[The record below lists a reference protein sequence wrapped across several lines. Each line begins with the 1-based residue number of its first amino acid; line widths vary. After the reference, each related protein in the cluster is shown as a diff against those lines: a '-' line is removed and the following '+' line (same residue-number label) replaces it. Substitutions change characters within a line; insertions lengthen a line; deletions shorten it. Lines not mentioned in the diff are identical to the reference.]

1 MRKKLLTVLGILI
14 LTPIILIVL
23 IYLGLTWYYADTYIN
38 GVTVNDVY
46 AAGMT
51 PEELNDILLA
61 RTESASFTIS
71 DRNGTSYEIPIE
83 EMHFAYTYLDELK
96 SIKAGQNPFA
106 WGLAL
111 ISGEQVNHR
120 ITPKG
125 QIDTNALQEYLMSMP
140 LIKDQADPDN
150 IRVEIVLEKDG
161 YHLIDDTTDLLD
173 TGLVI
178 ASVEKAVLNGE
189 RYIDLKES
197 GCYVEME
204 YTPEMKKTLAMW
216 EKVDD
221 IQDVEIV
228 CQFYDGDEVI
238 DAGVISGFLA
248 MDEETGTFM
257 LDEEGK
263 LVLDE
268 EAVTEYVEGLAK
280 LHDNASGPW
289 RFTPTRGG
297 VITIEKGNYG
307 YKLNQKKE
315 IETLTELIYEGKD
328 AKTEAIYS
336 QRGFGSTVGNDIGD
350 TYIEVD
356 MGNQMMYY
364 YVDGHLQLSTPVV
377 TGNTSKGNGTPERV
391 CYIYYKQRNRV
402 LIGEDYR
409 TPVSYWMAVYGNIG
423 IHDAT
428 WRGSFGGKIYRTNG
442 SHGCINTPMKAVS
455 QLYEMAVEGTPVVMF
470 Y

>member
-1 MRKKLLTVLGILI
+1 MRKKLLTVFGILI
-14 LTPIILIVL
+14 LTPVIMIVL
-23 IYLGLTWYYADTYIN
+23 IYLGLTWYYADTYMN

-61 RTESASFTIS
+61 KTESASFTIS
-71 DRNGTSYEIPIE
+71 DKNGKSYEIPIE
-83 EMHFAYTYLDELK
+83 EMHFAYTYLDELQ

-106 WGLAL
+106 WGWAL
-111 ISGEQVNHR
+111 VSGEQVNHR

-125 QIDTNALQEYLMSMP
+125 QIDTDALQEYLMSMP
-140 LIKDQADPDN
+140 LIKNQADPDN

-161 YHLIDDTTDLLD
+161 YQLIDDTTDLLD
-173 TGLVI
+173 TDLVI
-178 ASVEKAVLNGE
+178 ASVEEAVLNGE

-204 YTPEMKKTLAMW
+204 YTAEMEKTLAMW
-216 EKVDD
+216 KKVEDM
-221 IQDVEIV
+221 QDVEIV

-238 DAGVISGFLA
+238 DAGVISGFIA

-268 EAVTEYVEGLAK
+268 EAVAAYVETLAE

-315 IETLTELIYEGKD
+315 VETLTELIYAGKD
-328 AKTEAIYS
+328 AKTEAVYS

-364 YVDGHLQLSTPVV
+364 YVNGSLQLSTPVV

-391 CYIYYKQRNRV
+391 CYIYFKQRNRT